1 MKAKKGECVLNLL
14 CLSLK
19 LLNNKSK
26 NVRTKE
32 ERWGRKIKTMKE
44 EKKNERKGGN
54 KGGMRKGRRK
64 KRRREGNIMVMRKN
78 KQ

>member
-1 MKAKKGECVLNLL
+1 MIMEEVEGKKGGCVLNLL

-26 NVRTKE
+26 NVSTKE

-54 KGGMRKGRRK
+54 KGGMREGRK
-64 KRRREGNIMVMRKN
+64 EGGKEI
-78 KQ
+78 